1 LFFLIYLLPG
11 KKLGQSLFLLLKCPE
26 TLLFKKYYMRSATIF
41 SIFILQI
48 YLPLTAQNNKNDTA
62 QYRFSLQSSAS
73 EMYESFVMTDPS
85 LKLSRSPIVRM
96 NIGFAFAYHYN
107 DKTRFIL
114 DYQREGLGN
123 SALFINPTFYQA
135 IINPRIFS
143 KFGLFYDR
151 DVLPVYEKKRLRLFI
166 KAGAAFSFASAPFSG
181 GTSFFGSIAPNGD
194 TLEFVSETID
204 VKRAS
209 FVSLGGGI
217 GLRYAVSKRLFV
229 NASINRMWNIT
240 SNDVTTND
248 IRYKAFDLSNV
259 SFANSRTTGDVLSY
273 RLAIGY
279 NFYRN
284 EKSAVRKARAAKAS
298 KEADSVRRF
307 AISFNTSNN
316 YPTIHLNDTAGY
328 LKKANY
334 LRFTFG
340 LQLRYRI
347 SNRWYISGG
356 FESFPNS
363 VDPRPDGVFAGS
375 GTSVNNAL
383 QFPLSAEYKLLSVRK
398 KIKFDLFVKSGLVL
412 GVQFFTNPRV
422 SIANPDSS
430 YFVFEN
436 PVYYEEI
443 EASTL
448 RKKAFLSAAASLN
461 LNLYLSRSVFL
472 LGYINQQVALNPS
485 PFIQRDVQYKMNAN
499 QVGYYSATAYSTGSV
514 FQVGFGF
521 GFRF

>member
-1 LFFLIYLLPG
+1 MCSDELYFKIFVTDTYFLKILINKMTRIFLSLFFMLAY
-11 KKLGQSLFLLLKCPE
+11 QF
-26 TLLFKKYYMRSATIF
+26 
-41 SIFILQI
+41 
-48 YLPLTAQNNKNDTA
+48 LTAQEKIKDTA
-62 QYRFSLQSSAS
+62 QYRFSLQTSAS
-73 EMYESFVMTDPS
+73 EMYESLVMNDPA
-85 LKLSRSPIVRM
+85 LRLSKGPILRL

-107 DKTRFIL
+107 NKTRFIL
-114 DYQREGLGN
+114 DYQRERLGN
-123 SALFINPTFYQA
+123 STQFNNPTFFQPTFGA
-135 IINPRIFS
+135 NIFS
-143 KFGLFYDR
+143 KFGLFYER
-151 DVLPVYEKKRLRLFI
+151 DILPPYEKKRLSLFI
-166 KAGAAFSFASAPFSG
+166 KGGTAFSFASAPSSV

-194 TLEFVSETID
+194 TLEFISEKTD
-204 VKRAS
+204 VNRAS

-217 GLRYAVSKRLFV
+217 GLRYAINKRLFV

-248 IRYKAFDLSNV
+248 IRYKASDLPNV
-259 SFANSRTTGDVLSY
+259 SIANSRTTGNVLSY

-284 EKSAVRKARAAKAS
+284 EKPAVRKARAAKAS

-316 YPTIHLNDTAGY
+316 YPTIHLKDPAGY
-328 LKKANY
+328 LTNANY

-347 SNRWYISGG
+347 SNKWYISGG
-356 FESFPNS
+356 FESFPNG

-375 GTSVNNAL
+375 GIAVNNAL

-398 KIKFDLFVKSGLVL
+398 KIKFDVFVKSGLVL

-430 YFVFEN
+430 YFVFQN

-448 RKKAFLSAAASLN
+448 RKKTFIAAAASVHLN
-461 LNLYLSRSVFL
+461 LHLSRSVFL
-472 LGYINQQVALNPS
+472 LGYVNQQVALNPS
-485 PFIQRDVQYKMNAN
+485 PFIQRDVQYKMSSN
-499 QVGYYSATAYSTGSV
+499 QVGYHSATAYSTGTV
-514 FQVGFGF
+514 FQVGFGL